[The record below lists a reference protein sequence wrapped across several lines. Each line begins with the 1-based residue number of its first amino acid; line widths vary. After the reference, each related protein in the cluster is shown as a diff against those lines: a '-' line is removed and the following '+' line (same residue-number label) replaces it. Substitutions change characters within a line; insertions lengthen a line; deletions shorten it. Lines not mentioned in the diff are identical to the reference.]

1 MIDIIARMLISAS
14 ILIGTAYLPTL
25 SAATGLT
32 QAVSPDGAA
41 PSGRACPP
49 LRETAIRAC
58 AA

>member
-1 MIDIIARMLISAS
+1 MIDIFARLLISAA

-32 QAVSPDGAA
+32 QAVSPDGGAR
-41 PSGRACPP
+41 SRRACPSQ
-49 LRETAIRAC
+49 RETTFRAC